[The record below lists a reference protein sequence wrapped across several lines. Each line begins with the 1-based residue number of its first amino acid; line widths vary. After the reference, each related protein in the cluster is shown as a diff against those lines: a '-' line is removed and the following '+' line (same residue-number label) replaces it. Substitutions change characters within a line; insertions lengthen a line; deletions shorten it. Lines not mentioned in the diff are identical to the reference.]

1 MAVANAPESTSSPT
15 VTGFSHIS
23 LPVRDIAEAVR
34 FWTAIFQAEPVRNN
48 HPDRFA
54 EVRVGGMV
62 LGLSKQPAGW
72 TAANAEFP
80 HYAFFVQPQVMKP
93 LKQRLESFG
102 VPTHSIWT
110 RNRKEALMY
119 FRDPSGNLFELYC
132 EAGFPEVNDIPLG
145 VSAGGDYE
153 VDFQALTYN
162 RWRDP
167 AAE

>member
-1 MAVANAPESTSSPT
+1 MAVVNAPGSIASPT
-15 VTGFSHIS
+15 VSGFSHIS

-34 FWTAIFQAEPVRNN
+34 FWTAIFRADPVRNN

-54 EVRVGGMV
+54 EVRIGGMV
-62 LGLSKQPAGW
+62 IGLSKEPAGW

-80 HYAFFVQPQVMKP
+80 HYAFFVQADQMEP
-93 LKQRLESFG
+93 LKKRLESFDI
-102 VPTHSIWT
+102 PTHAIWT

-132 EAGFPEVNDIPLG
+132 EEGYEDIGSLPLG
-145 VSAGGDYE
+145 VSAGGEYA
-153 VDFQALTYN
+153 VDFQALVYQ

-167 AAE
+167 AG

>member
-1 MAVANAPESTSSPT
+1 MAVVNAPETTDSPT
-15 VTGFSHIS
+15 VSGFSHIS

-34 FWTAIFQAEPVRNN
+34 FWTTIFRAEPVRNN

-54 EVRVGGMV
+54 EVRAGGMV
-62 LGLSKQPAGW
+62 IGLSKAAAGW

-80 HYAFFVQPQVMKP
+80 HYAFFVQPDQIKP
-93 LKQRLESFG
+93 LKHRLESFG

-132 EAGFPEVNDIPLG
+132 EQGFSGVNSIPLG

-153 VDFQALTYN
+153 VDFQALVYDQ
-162 RWRDP
+162 WRDP
-167 AAE
+167 AAG